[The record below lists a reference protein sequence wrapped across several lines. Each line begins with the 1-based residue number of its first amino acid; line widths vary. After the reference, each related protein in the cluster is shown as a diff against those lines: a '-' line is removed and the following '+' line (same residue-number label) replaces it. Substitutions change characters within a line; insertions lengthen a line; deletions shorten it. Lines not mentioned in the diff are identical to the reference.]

1 LGGVVGF
8 RMEIMVAV
16 MFEIVQGLTGIF
28 ADVNP
33 VTFRPND
40 HADQHDRHW
49 QRRIN
54 LLSNQNKPQL
64 FLNLLDKLEEQIKWN
79 LFDDVDY
86 VENSFQNLVH
96 VASVSQVDGVIDDQ
110 HQFENLHSA
119 KSLLHSRFCNLPFHL
134 IT

>member
-1 LGGVVGF
+1 
-8 RMEIMVAV
+8 MQIMVAV

-54 LLSNQNKPQL
+54 LLSNQNEPQFF
-64 FLNLLDKLEEQIKWN
+64 FLNLDKLEEQIKWN

-96 VASVSQVDGVIDDQ
+96 IASVSQVDGVIDDQ